1 METTEKAKI
10 RALLFPQ
17 QYKKGDFPIYIQ
29 LYYKGKRSYLKTGYA
44 IPSGAWNEEKAEA
57 WESMPSLSAK
67 LKESLS
73 KEEIKAFRAKQKE
86 IILLPNA
93 FKINSE
99 IRGIIAK
106 LEKIEEKLKANEE
119 FISVETIKKIFE
131 GKDKTENARK
141 DFLQYIQEIAD
152 RAFQK
157 RQIRTSE
164 KYNVML
170 RKLKAFRNDKPLPI
184 EELNPG
190 FLNDFQL
197 YLQKEGK
204 HINYIHV
211 NLKALKTII
220 GKEAIKTDRIIS
232 PEKNP
237 FLFFSMP
244 EILPTKKEKLTIEE
258 IGKLES
264 LEIPEKSIKYHIR
277 NIFLFSL
284 YNAGIRIGDLLQLKW
299 VNISGGR
306 LIYNMG
312 KTGKE
317 RSLKLYADSLKILKI
332 YEAKKKKESDYIF
345 PFLDNKAEYSKL
357 ISPEDFQKAKP
368 ELIQFLFDKVES
380 RITICN
386 KGLKD
391 LANEAKINKRLTNHI
406 ARHSFADLA
415 RKKGISVY
423 DISKLLGHS
432 KTGITER
439 YLSSFDIESQDKA
452 HESVFSNSVE
462 TKSKRNESRKS
473 AKSAKSA
480 KAKL

>member
-157 RQIRTSE
+157 R
-164 KYNVML
+164 
-170 RKLKAFRNDKPLPI
+170 
-184 EELNPG
+184 
-190 FLNDFQL
+190 
-197 YLQKEGK
+197 
-204 HINYIHV
+204 
-211 NLKALKTII
+211 
-220 GKEAIKTDRIIS
+220 
-232 PEKNP
+232 
-237 FLFFSMP
+237 
-244 EILPTKKEKLTIEE
+244 
-258 IGKLES
+258 
-264 LEIPEKSIKYHIR
+264 
-277 NIFLFSL
+277 
-284 YNAGIRIGDLLQLKW
+284 
-299 VNISGGR
+299 
-306 LIYNMG
+306 
-312 KTGKE
+312 
-317 RSLKLYADSLKILKI
+317 
-332 YEAKKKKESDYIF
+332 
-345 PFLDNKAEYSKL
+345 
-357 ISPEDFQKAKP
+357 
-368 ELIQFLFDKVES
+368 
-380 RITICN
+380 
-386 KGLKD
+386 
-391 LANEAKINKRLTNHI
+391 
-406 ARHSFADLA
+406 
-415 RKKGISVY
+415 
-423 DISKLLGHS
+423 
-432 KTGITER
+432 
-439 YLSSFDIESQDKA
+439 
-452 HESVFSNSVE
+452 
-462 TKSKRNESRKS
+462 
-473 AKSAKSA
+473 
-480 KAKL
+480 

>member
-1 METTEKAKI
+1 MKTNGKAKI

-17 QYKKGDFPIYIQ
+17 QNIKGDFPIYIQ
-29 LYYKGKRSYLKTGYA
+29 VYFNGKRSYLKTGYA
-44 IPSGAWNEEKAEA
+44 IPSGAWNEEKAEV
-57 WESMPSLSAK
+57 WEKIPSLNSS

-73 KEEIKAFRAKQKE
+73 KEEIKAFRAKQKG

-93 FKINSE
+93 FKINADIRAMIARLEE
-99 IRGIIAK
+99 I
-106 LEKIEEKLKANEE
+106 ENKLKANEE
-119 FISVETIKKIFE
+119 RISVEIIKHIFE

-164 KYNVML
+164 KYNVLL

-184 EELNPG
+184 EELEPS

-220 GKEAIKTDRIIS
+220 GKEAIKTDRILS

-237 FLFFSMP
+237 FLFFQMP
-244 EILPTKKEKLTIEE
+244 EVLPTKKEKLSAKEIEM
-258 IGKLES
+258 LEA
-264 LEIPEKSIKYHIR
+264 LEIPETRINYHIR

-306 LIYNMG
+306 LTYYMN

-317 RSLKLYADSLKILKI
+317 RSLKLLPQALKILRI
-332 YEAKKKKESDYIF
+332 YEGQKKKESDYIF
-345 PFLDNKAEYSKL
+345 PLLDNNAEYSKL

-380 RITICN
+380 RISICN
-386 KGLKD
+386 KGLKEIAKE
-391 LANEAKINKRLTNHI
+391 LKINKRLTNHI

-415 RKKGISVY
+415 RKKEISVY

-432 KTGITER
+432 KIGITER
-439 YLSSFDIESQDKA
+439 YLSSFDIEAQDKA
-452 HESVFSNSVE
+452 QESVFSNSVE
-462 TKSKRNESRKS
+462 TKSKGNESRKS
-473 AKSAKSA
+473 AKSAK
-480 KAKL
+480 AKL